1 MVKVEFTGSVE
12 EVSKEILD
20 FVRGNYINLAEN
32 IALPKSDT
40 EKAISKAIDN
50 ARAVEKPNSKV
61 EETKEVAKKV
71 EEAPA
76 QKLPI
81 VPAKKEEAPV
91 AVATPLPTKT
101 AEYTAD
107 DLQRIAAAWIAK
119 DIENNRKTMK
129 DLLGKFGVKAITVLP
144 QESYGAFVQELKNLG
159 VDI

>member
-12 EVSKEILD
+12 EVKKEIRE
-20 FVRGNYINLAEN
+20 FIEANC
-32 IALPKSDT
+32 T
-40 EKAISKAIDN
+40 EVISSTQKAIGEALDNVESK
-50 ARAVEKPNSKV
+50 
-61 EETKEVAKKV
+61 TKEKKESVKKV
-71 EEAPA
+71 EEAPT

-81 VPAKKEEAPV
+81 VPAKKEEAPI

-107 DLQRIAAAWIAK
+107 DLQRIAAAWVAK

-129 DLLGKFGVKAITVLP
+129 DLLAKFGVKAITVLP
-144 QESYGAFVQELKNLG
+144 KENYGAFVQELKNLG

>member
-12 EVSKEILD
+12 EVKKEIRE
-20 FVRGNYINLAEN
+20 FIEANC
-32 IALPKSDT
+32 T
-40 EKAISKAIDN
+40 EVIISTHKAIGEALDNTKSKTE
-50 ARAVEKPNSKV
+50 EK
-61 EETKEVAKKV
+61 KESVKKV
-71 EEAPA
+71 EDAPT
-76 QKLPI
+76 QKLPLA
-81 VPAKKEEAPV
+81 PAKKEEAPV

-107 DLQRIAAAWIAK
+107 DLQNIAAAWVAK
-119 DIENNRKTMK
+119 DVVNNRKAMK

>member
-12 EVSKEILD
+12 EVKKEIRE
-20 FVRGNYINLAEN
+20 FIETNC
-32 IALPKSDT
+32 T
-40 EKAISKAIDN
+40 EVLISTQKAIGEALDN
-50 ARAVEKPNSKV
+50 AKSKV

-81 VPAKKEEAPV
+81 APAKKEEALV

-107 DLQRIAAAWIAK
+107 DLQRIAAAWVAK
-119 DIENNRKTMK
+119 DIENNRKAMK

>member
-12 EVSKEILD
+12 EVKKEIRE
-20 FVRGNYINLAEN
+20 FIEANC
-32 IALPKSDT
+32 T
-40 EKAISKAIDN
+40 EVLISTQKAIGEALDN
-50 ARAVEKPNSKV
+50 AKSKTEEK
-61 EETKEVAKKV
+61 KEPVKQV

-81 VPAKKEEAPV
+81 APAKKEEAPV

-107 DLQRIAAAWIAK
+107 DLQRIAAAWVAK

>member
-12 EVSKEILD
+12 EVKKEIRD
-20 FVRGNYINLAEN
+20 FIEANC
-32 IALPKSDT
+32 T
-40 EKAISKAIDN
+40 EVIISTQKAIGEALVNAKSKSE
-50 ARAVEKPNSKV
+50 EKKESVKKV
-61 EETKEVAKKV
+61 EET
-71 EEAPA
+71 PN

-81 VPAKKEEAPV
+81 APAKKEEAPV

-107 DLQRIAAAWIAK
+107 DLQRIAAAWVAK
-119 DIENNRKTMK
+119 DIENNRKAMK
-129 DLLGKFGVKAITVLP
+129 ELLAKFGVKAITVLP

>member
-12 EVSKEILD
+12 EVKKEIRE
-20 FVRGNYINLAEN
+20 FIEANYTEVINNTQKE
-32 IALPKSDT
+32 IKR
-40 EKAISKAIDN
+40 AIDN
-50 ARAVEKPNSKV
+50 AS
-61 EETKEVAKKV
+61 AKKEAVKNV

-81 VPAKKEEAPV
+81 APAKKEEAPV

-101 AEYTAD
+101 AEYTAE

>member
-12 EVSKEILD
+12 EVKKEIRE
-20 FVRGNYINLAEN
+20 FIEANC
-32 IALPKSDT
+32 T
-40 EKAISKAIDN
+40 EVLISTQKAIGEALDN
-50 ARAVEKPNSKV
+50 AKSKTEEKKEAVKN
-61 EETKEVAKKV
+61 V

-81 VPAKKEEAPV
+81 APAKKEEAPV

-107 DLQRIAAAWIAK
+107 DLQRIAAAWVAK
-119 DIENNRKTMK
+119 DIENNRKAMK

>member
-12 EVSKEILD
+12 EVKKEIRE
-20 FVRGNYINLAEN
+20 FIEANCTEVIIN
-32 IALPKSDT
+32 T
-40 EKAISKAIDN
+40 EKAIGEALD
-50 ARAVEKPNSKV
+50 KPNSKV

-81 VPAKKEEAPV
+81 APAKKEEAPV

-107 DLQRIAAAWIAK
+107 DLQNIAAAWVAK
-119 DIENNRKTMK
+119 DVVNNRKAMK
-129 DLLGKFGVKAITVLP
+129 DLLGKFGVKAITFLP

>member
-12 EVSKEILD
+12 EVKKEIRE
-20 FVRGNYINLAEN
+20 FIEANC
-32 IALPKSDT
+32 T
-40 EKAISKAIDN
+40 EVLISTQKAIGEALDNTKSKTEEKKE
-50 ARAVEKPNSKV
+50 AV
-61 EETKEVAKKV
+61 KKV
-71 EEAPA
+71 EDAPT

-81 VPAKKEEAPV
+81 APAKKEEAPV

-107 DLQRIAAAWIAK
+107 DLQRIAATWVEK
-119 DIENNRKTMK
+119 DAENNRKTMR

>member
-12 EVSKEILD
+12 EVKKEIREFIEANCTEVIINTRKAVGEALD
-20 FVRGNYINLAEN
+20 KA
-32 IALPKSDT
+32 KSKT
-40 EKAISKAIDN
+40 EEKKE
-50 ARAVEKPNSKV
+50 AVKN
-61 EETKEVAKKV
+61 V

-81 VPAKKEEAPV
+81 APAKKEEAPV

-107 DLQRIAAAWIAK
+107 DLQRIAAAWVAK

>member
-12 EVSKEILD
+12 EVKKEIREFIEANCTKVIINTRKAVGEALD
-20 FVRGNYINLAEN
+20 KA
-32 IALPKSDT
+32 KSKT
-40 EKAISKAIDN
+40 E
-50 ARAVEKPNSKV
+50 EK
-61 EETKEVAKKV
+61 KEVAKKV
-71 EEAPA
+71 EDAPT

-81 VPAKKEEAPV
+81 APAKEEAPI

-107 DLQRIAAAWIAK
+107 DLQRIAAAWVAK

>member
-12 EVSKEILD
+12 EVKKEIRE
-20 FVRGNYINLAEN
+20 FIEANCSEVI
-32 IALPKSDT
+32 IST
-40 EKAISKAIDN
+40 HKAISEALDN
-50 ARAVEKPNSKV
+50 AKSKTEEK
-61 EETKEVAKKV
+61 KEVAKKV
-71 EEAPA
+71 EETPN
-76 QKLPI
+76 QNLPI

-107 DLQRIAAAWIAK
+107 DLQRIAAAWVAK

>member
-12 EVSKEILD
+12 EVKKEIRE
-20 FVRGNYINLAEN
+20 FIEANCSEVIN
-32 IALPKSDT
+32 ST
-40 EKAISKAIDN
+40 QKAIGEALDN
-50 ARAVEKPNSKV
+50 AKSKV
-61 EETKEVAKKV
+61 EEPKEVAKKV
-71 EEAPA
+71 EETPN

-81 VPAKKEEAPV
+81 APAKKEEAPV

-107 DLQRIAAAWIAK
+107 DLQRIAAAWVAK
-119 DIENNRKTMK
+119 DIENNRKAMK
-129 DLLGKFGVKAITVLP
+129 ELLAKFGVKAITVLP

>member
-12 EVSKEILD
+12 EVKKEIRE
-20 FVRGNYINLAEN
+20 FIEANC
-32 IALPKSDT
+32 T
-40 EKAISKAIDN
+40 EVIISTQKAIGEALDN
-50 ARAVEKPNSKV
+50 AKSKTEEK
-61 EETKEVAKKV
+61 KESVKKV
-71 EEAPA
+71 EDTPN
-76 QKLPI
+76 QNLPI
-81 VPAKKEEAPV
+81 APAKKEEASV

-107 DLQRIAAAWIAK
+107 DLQRIAAAWVAK

-144 QESYGAFVQELKNLG
+144 QKSYGAFVQELKNLG

>member
-12 EVSKEILD
+12 EVKKEIRE
-20 FVRGNYINLAEN
+20 FIEANCSEVIINTQKVIGE
-32 IALPKSDT
+32 AL
-40 EKAISKAIDN
+40 DN
-50 ARAVEKPNSKV
+50 AKSKT
-61 EETKEVAKKV
+61 EETKGVAKKV

-76 QKLPI
+76 PKLPTA
-81 VPAKKEEAPV
+81 PAKKVEAPAEV
-91 AVATPLPTKT
+91 PTPLPTKT

-107 DLQRIAAAWIAK
+107 DLQRIAAAWVAK
-119 DIENNRKTMK
+119 DVENNRKTMK

>member
-12 EVSKEILD
+12 EVKKEIRE
-20 FVRGNYINLAEN
+20 FIEANCNEVIIN
-32 IALPKSDT
+32 T
-40 EKAISKAIDN
+40 QKAIGEALDN
-50 ARAVEKPNSKV
+50 AKSKTEEK
-61 EETKEVAKKV
+61 KESAKKV
-71 EEAPA
+71 EESPN

-81 VPAKKEEAPV
+81 APAKKEEAPV

-107 DLQRIAAAWIAK
+107 DLQKIAATWVEK
-119 DIENNRKTMK
+119 DAVNNRKAMRE
-129 DLLGKFGVKAITVLP
+129 LLAKFGVKAITVLP

>member
-12 EVSKEILD
+12 EVKKEIRE
-20 FVRGNYINLAEN
+20 FIEANC
-32 IALPKSDT
+32 T
-40 EKAISKAIDN
+40 EVIISTQKAIGEALNNAKSKTE
-50 ARAVEKPNSKV
+50 EKKESVKKV
-61 EETKEVAKKV
+61 EET
-71 EEAPA
+71 PN

-81 VPAKKEEAPV
+81 APAKKEEAPV

-107 DLQRIAAAWIAK
+107 DLQRIAAAWVAK
-119 DIENNRKTMK
+119 DIENNRKAMK
-129 DLLGKFGVKAITVLP
+129 DLLGKFGVKAITFLP